1 MNFETKE
8 FTVSE
13 IVVINLPARVA
24 AETSEELKKFIKE
37 LVERKNYKLV
47 MNLSQTSFMDS
58 SGLGA
63 LVSKIAVTRSNQGD
77 VRLANP
83 REYIRNLL
91 ELTHLDQI
99 IKIYPSVKEAVNSF
113 EVKS

>member
-8 FTVSE
+8 VADSE
-13 IVVINLPARVA
+13 IVVINLPSRVA
-24 AETSEELKKFIKE
+24 GETSEELKKFIKE

-47 MNLSQTSFMDS
+47 MNLSQTNFMDS

-63 LVSKIAVTRSNQGD
+63 LVSKIAVTRSNRGD

-83 REYIRNLL
+83 REYISNLL

-113 EVKS
+113 EAEL